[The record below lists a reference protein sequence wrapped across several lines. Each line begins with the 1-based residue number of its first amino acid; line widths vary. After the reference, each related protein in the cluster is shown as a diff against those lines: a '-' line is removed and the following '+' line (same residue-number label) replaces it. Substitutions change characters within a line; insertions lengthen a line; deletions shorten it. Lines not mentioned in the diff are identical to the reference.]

1 MVNEQ
6 QSSVCS
12 QSIIRNFAS
21 LPGGIQTPLQEEKIK
36 TNITH
41 HDQFFQQ
48 KNTTDHK
55 IIYHKTPCTTNDNTQ
70 CQANK
75 IIIINNLWWQILT
88 INWILWQSRQ
98 KRKSQKLSPTY
109 YIYKNKNLT
118 RTLQGMIILCLKLN
132 VQLRKPIYI
141 NTKFKQQNLNCRWG
155 HTSR

>member
-48 KNTTDHK
+48 KNTTDPQDSM
-55 IIYHKTPCTTNDNTQ
+55 YHQ
-70 CQANK
+70 
-75 IIIINNLWWQILT
+75 
-88 INWILWQSRQ
+88 
-98 KRKSQKLSPTY
+98 
-109 YIYKNKNLT
+109 
-118 RTLQGMIILCLKLN
+118 
-132 VQLRKPIYI
+132 
-141 NTKFKQQNLNCRWG
+141 
-155 HTSR
+155 